1 MQVFSLWSFKYGVS
15 RQLFIYSVLNMFLFY
30 QIKLSIGFLW
40 RKQEQETCSWK
51 NSINI
56 SLKHLE
62 TRCFLG
68 QEQHHRK
75 FKAMLFFIQEL
86 KILISPLHKQS
97 ILLLKWVYFLS
108 YILKL
113 TKLQLHNLQNWV
125 CMCVGVFFKG
135 LKSL

>member
-1 MQVFSLWSFKYGVS
+1 
-15 RQLFIYSVLNMFLFY
+15 MFLFY
-30 QIKLSIGFLW
+30 RIKLSIGFLW

-86 KILISPLHKQS
+86 KVLISPLHKQKHLIAQMS
-97 ILLLKWVYFLS
+97 LFSFLYLKVNK
-108 YILKL
+108 I
-113 TKLQLHNLQNWV
+113 TT
-125 CMCVGVFFKG
+125 G
-135 LKSL
+135 